1 MARNDKVDLSYLDST
16 LNKNIATKIQ
26 NDLDSAYRNT
36 YYSDNK
42 DAKFIDSIRRTIDKD
57 LNGLI
62 DRTRLRYNG
71 HNISD
76 LYSRTLANNDD
87 DMIKEFKMAL
97 SDESALAD
105 MMDMYSQNAVARDLD
120 REIDT
125 VCKYVPKLDEALDI
139 KADHVM
145 CADHFNQD
153 NMEITRLTN

>member
-1 MARNDKVDLSYLDST
+1 MARNDKVDLSYLDTT

-97 SDESALAD
+97 IDESALAD
-105 MMDMYSQNAVARDLD
+105 MMDM
-120 REIDT
+120 
-125 VCKYVPKLDEALDI
+125 
-139 KADHVM
+139 
-145 CADHFNQD
+145 
-153 NMEITRLTN
+153 